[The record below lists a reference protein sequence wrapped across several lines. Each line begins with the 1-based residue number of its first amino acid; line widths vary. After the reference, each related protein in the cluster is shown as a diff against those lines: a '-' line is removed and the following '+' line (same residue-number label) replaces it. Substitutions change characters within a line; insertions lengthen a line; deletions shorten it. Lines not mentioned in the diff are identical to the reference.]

1 MFAGLTFFL
10 MRNFVLAGASV
21 ALFGLAACGSSATS
35 TQTIPSVSFSTQIN
49 ITNQQYQALRT
60 INGVVVLPAGG
71 IAGGGVK
78 GLFIVREDAGKYRA
92 YERNC
97 PYQPY
102 DACSLVS
109 LDRSRLFFRDS
120 CCGSWFDLKGQ
131 VSRGPAVRQLR
142 SYATSLNG
150 SLLSISN

>member
-1 MFAGLTFFL
+1 
-10 MRNFVLAGASV
+10 MRNSVLAGVSV
-21 ALFGLAACGSSATS
+21 ALFGLAACGSATT

-49 ITNQQYQALRT
+49 ITNQQYQALRYD
-60 INGVVVLPAGG
+60 NGVVVLPASG

-78 GLFIVREDAGKYRA
+78 GLFVIRQNASTYLAFD
-92 YERNC
+92 RNC

-109 LDRSRLFFRDS
+109 LDRSRLFLKDT
-120 CCGSWFDLKGQ
+120 CCGSQFSLDGQ
-131 VSRGPAVRQLR
+131 VTGGPANRMLR

-150 SLLSISN
+150 SLLTISN

>member
-1 MFAGLTFFL
+1 
-10 MRNFVLAGASV
+10 MRNFVLAGASA

-49 ITNQQYQALRT
+49 ITNQQYQALRYD
-60 INGVVVLPAGG
+60 NGVVVLPTSG

-78 GLFIVREDAGKYRA
+78 GLLVVRISATDYRA
-92 YERNC
+92 YDRNC
-97 PYQPY
+97 SYQPY

-109 LDRSRLFFRDS
+109 LDRTRLFFRDS
-120 CCGSWFDLKGQ
+120 CCGSQFDFQGQ

-142 SYATSLNG
+142 PYATNLSG

>member
-1 MFAGLTFFL
+1 

-21 ALFGLAACGSSATS
+21 ALFGLAACGNSATT

-49 ITNQQYQALRT
+49 VTNQQYQALRYDR
-60 INGVVVLPAGG
+60 GVVVLPASG

-78 GLFIVREDAGKYRA
+78 GLLVVRISATDYRA
-92 YERNC
+92 YDRNC
-97 PYQPY
+97 SYQPY

-109 LDRSRLFFRDS
+109 LDRSRLFFRDT
-120 CCGSWFDLKGQ
+120 CCGSSFDFLGQ
-131 VSRGPAVRQLR
+131 PTGGPATRMLR

>member
-1 MFAGLTFFL
+1 

-21 ALFGLAACGSSATS
+21 ALFGLAACGSATS

-49 ITNQQYQALRT
+49 ITNQQYQALRYD
-60 INGVVVLPAGG
+60 NGVVVLPASG

-78 GLFIVREDAGKYRA
+78 GLFIVRKNATTYVAFD
-92 YERNC
+92 RNC

-109 LDRSRLFFRDS
+109 LDRSKLFFQDT
-120 CCGSWFDLKGQ
+120 CCGSRFGLGGEYM
-131 VSRGPAVRQLR
+131 SGLATRGLR

>member
-1 MFAGLTFFL
+1 
-10 MRNFVLAGASV
+10 MRNAILAGVSV
-21 ALFGLAACGSSATS
+21 ALLGLAACGNSATS

-60 INGVVVLPAGG
+60 VNGVVVLPASG

-78 GLFIVREDAGKYRA
+78 GLFVVRVDANTYRA

-120 CCGSWFDLKGQ
+120 CCGSQFDFYGQ
-131 VSRGPAVRQLR
+131 PTGGPASRQLR
-142 SYATSLNG
+142 SYTTSLNG

>member
-1 MFAGLTFFL
+1 
-10 MRNFVLAGASV
+10 MRNFVLAGVSV
-21 ALFGLAACGSSATS
+21 ALFGLAACGSATT

-60 INGVVVLPAGG
+60 INGVVVLPASG

-78 GLFIVREDAGKYRA
+78 GLFVVRLDANTYRA
-92 YERNC
+92 YDRNC
-97 PYQPY
+97 SYQPY

-109 LDRSRLFFRDS
+109 LDRSRLFFKDS
-120 CCGSWFDLKGQ
+120 CCGSQFDLQGQ
-131 VSRGPAVRQLR
+131 VSGGPANRQLR

-150 SLLSISN
+150 SLLTISN

>member
-1 MFAGLTFFL
+1 

-21 ALFGLAACGSSATS
+21 VLLGLVACGSSPTS

-60 INGVVVLPAGG
+60 VNGVVVLPASG

-78 GLFIVREDAGKYRA
+78 GLFVVRTDVNNYQA

-120 CCGSWFDLKGQ
+120 CCGSQFDLKGQ
-131 VSRGPAVRQLR
+131 LMRGPAVRQLR

>member
-1 MFAGLTFFL
+1 

-21 ALFGLAACGSSATS
+21 SLFGLAACGSSATS

-49 ITNQQYQALRT
+49 VTNQQYQALR
-60 INGVVVLPAGG
+60 IVNGVVVLPAGG

-78 GLFIVREDAGKYRA
+78 GLFVVRVDANTYRA
-92 YERNC
+92 YDRNC

-120 CCGSWFDLKGQ
+120 CCNSQFDLQGQ
-131 VSRGPAVRQLR
+131 VTGGPANRQLR

-150 SLLSISN
+150 SLLTISN